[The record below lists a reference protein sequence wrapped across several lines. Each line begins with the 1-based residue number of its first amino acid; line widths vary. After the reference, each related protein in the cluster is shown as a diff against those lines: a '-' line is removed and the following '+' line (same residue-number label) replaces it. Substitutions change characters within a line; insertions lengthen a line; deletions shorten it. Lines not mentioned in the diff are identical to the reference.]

1 MNKAL
6 DSPEFSRDCE
16 PAYLNSVSDFVI
28 GFIIEPM
35 VKTRKK
41 YGLYEAR
48 EWEEETD
55 GMDLDI
61 GADGESFAA
70 DPLLPCRCGS
80 LTGIRAPRFRP
91 TSQRQDCCL
100 EPLQGHRPRAQPV
113 PRDLLRSLPAS
124 QDRAWWVFVSL

>member
-1 MNKAL
+1 MSYPNQATAKKGGRPLLPWEIEDIMNKAL

-16 PAYLNSVSDFVI
+16 PAYLNSVSDFVT
-28 GFIIEPM
+28 GSIIEPM

-70 DPLLPCRCGS
+70 DPLLPFRCGS
-80 LTGIRAPRFRP
+80 LTGIRTPRF
-91 TSQRQDCCL
+91 
-100 EPLQGHRPRAQPV
+100 
-113 PRDLLRSLPAS
+113 
-124 QDRAWWVFVSL
+124 